1 MNYFQVIIIEG
12 AFIAGDRL
20 RKYIDQ
26 VEFTYMED
34 DLPMT
39 VSIGISS
46 FRKKDRMKSVIG
58 RAEQALLL
66 AKQSGRN
73 TVKTEDDNAVVE

>member
-1 MNYFQVIIIEG
+1 
-12 AFIAGDRL
+12 
-20 RKYIDQ
+20 
-26 VEFTYMED
+26 MED